1 MQNYAAGW
9 NMGGYSPDPDN
20 IHVTDDWQS
29 AVAYLSDTIGR
40 WWDQDYDAIGE
51 LPWGETAEQ
60 VDGRY
65 LGIHTA
71 LHNAPQPPEWHG
83 KVTLANGYD
92 WHLWITETD
101 EPADE

>member
-20 IHVTDDWQS
+20 IHITDDWQS
-29 AVAYLSDTIGR
+29 AVTYLADTIDR
-40 WWDQDYDAIGE
+40 WWDQDYDSGS
-51 LPWGETAEQ
+51 ETPEQ

-65 LGIHTA
+65 LPIHTA
-71 LHNAPQPPEWHG
+71 LHSAPQPPEWHG
-83 KVTLANGYD
+83 KVTLANGYY
-92 WHLWITETD
+92 WYLWIAESD